1 MINKLILIG
10 NVGKEPEIKQF
21 EGGKVARLSLATS
34 EKFKDRQGQQQE
46 KTQWHNCVIW
56 GKLADVCES
65 YVHKGSKLYI
75 EGKVEYRKYSAQDG
89 TDKYVTEVIVRNF
102 QMLDSKQS
110 AMSTAVENYSKA
122 KDSQLVDDE
131 IPF

>member
-21 EGGKVARLSLATS
+21 DGGKVARFSLATS

-75 EGKVEYRKYSAQDG
+75 EGKVEYRKYTAQDG
-89 TDKYVTEVIVRNF
+89 ADKYVTEVIVRNF
-102 QMLDSKQS
+102 QMLDSKQKES
-110 AMSTAVENYSKA
+110 APDVGNYEKVQ
-122 KDSQLVDDE
+122 DGFDE